1 MPESTIARISSDA
14 SLEPA
19 WETMTPQQAEQL
31 ALAINSLYPAWPVN
45 AVWCALGSAVA
56 LHEGD
61 SAATVALA
69 LFNFAT
75 DERNLDVGGFRFPGT
90 WWDTARAHTAALS
103 ETNVSDAPDAA

>member
-1 MPESTIARISSDA
+1 MSESTIARIPAEA

-19 WETMTPQQAEQL
+19 WKTMTPQQAEQL

-69 LFNFAT
+69 LFSFAT
-75 DERNLDVGGFRFPGT
+75 DERNLEVGSFRFPGT
-90 WWDTARAHTAALS
+90 WWDTARAHTAATS
-103 ETNVSDAPDAA
+103 VANAADAPNVA